1 MSDVFTKRHMSN
13 GRARWVLLLAATIA
27 GCAGAPTVAPRLI
40 LETGTLTRSIVAF
53 NATGTALAS
62 AEANGEITVWSL
74 PDGQLQRHWR
84 AHTDS
89 VHGLALLPGDRV
101 LSASYDG
108 SLALWTGAGE
118 LLRRERTP
126 APITDAA
133 VHVAEDIIVTGH
145 TDGWVRRWRIS
156 DLQLIESVHP
166 HRGGVRA
173 VVYHAP
179 TRRYASSG
187 RDGAVYVWRQGEPV
201 RALTAPPSDARDLA
215 FTPDGAQLYGAG
227 WFKVFRWD
235 LADGALTIQ
244 NTEHH
249 GIISSIDIS
258 ADGRRLAT
266 ISRQTD
272 SAVQILD
279 TVTGAPLIRFQSHDL
294 CGAYVRLSPGERFL
308 ATTSDDATVRVW
320 DLAEISAGVP

>member
-1 MSDVFTKRHMSN
+1 
-13 GRARWVLLLAATIA
+13 
-27 GCAGAPTVAPRLI
+27 
-40 LETGTLTRSIVAF
+40 
-53 NATGTALAS
+53 
-62 AEANGEITVWSL
+62 VWSL

-118 LLRRERTP
+118 LLRREHTP

-133 VHVAEDIIVTGH
+133 VDVTEDIIVTGH
-145 TDGWVRRWRIS
+145 TDGRVRRWRIS
-156 DLQLIESVHP
+156 DLQFIESVRP

-173 VVYHAP
+173 VAYHAP
-179 TRRYASSG
+179 TQRYASSG
-187 RDGAVYVWRQGEPV
+187 HDGAVYVWRQGEPV
-201 RALTAPPSDARDLA
+201 QALTAPPTDARDLA
-215 FTPDGAQLYGAG
+215 FTPDGARLYGAS

-244 NTEHH
+244 NTEHR
-249 GIISSIDIS
+249 GIITSIDMS

-266 ISRQTD
+266 ISRETD

-279 TVTGAPLIRFQSHDL
+279 TATGAPLARFQPHEL

-320 DLAEISAGVP
+320 DLDQ

>member
-1 MSDVFTKRHMSN
+1 MSN
-13 GRARWVLLLAATIA
+13 GRIGGALLLIAAIA

-53 NATGTALAS
+53 NTNGSALAS

-74 PDGQLQRHWR
+74 PDGRLQRRWR

-89 VHGLALLPGDRV
+89 VHGLALLPGDRIV
-101 LSASYDG
+101 SASHDA

-118 LLRRERTP
+118 LLRRKHTP
-126 APITDAA
+126 APITDA
-133 VHVAEDIIVTGH
+133 VVNTNGDMIVTGH
-145 TDGWVRRWRIS
+145 SDGAVRRWRVA
-156 DLQLIESVHP
+156 DLRLLDTVRP

-173 VVYHAP
+173 VAYHAP
-179 TRRYASSG
+179 TQRYASSG
-187 RDGAVYVWRQGEPV
+187 HDGAVYVWHQGEPV
-201 RALTAPPSDARDLA
+201 RALTAPPTDARDLA
-215 FTPDGAQLYGAG
+215 FTPDGARLYGAG
-227 WFKVFRWD
+227 WFNVFHWD
-235 LADGALTIQ
+235 VADGALTIQ
-244 NTEHH
+244 RTEHR
-249 GIISSIDIS
+249 GIITSIDMS

-279 TVTGAPLIRFQSHDL
+279 IASGTPLVRFESHEL
-294 CGAYVRLSPGERFL
+294 CGAHVRLSPGERFL

-320 DLAEISAGVP
+320 DLVPAGAP

>member
-1 MSDVFTKRHMSN
+1 MSYERTC
-13 GRARWVLLLAATIA
+13 WVLLLAATIA

-40 LETGTLTRSIVAF
+40 LETGTLKRSIVAF
-53 NATGTALAS
+53 NANATALAS

-84 AHTDS
+84 AHTGS
-89 VHGLALLPGDRV
+89 VHGLTLLPGDRV

-118 LLRRERTP
+118 LLRREPAP

-133 VHVAEDIIVTGH
+133 VHVAEDLIVTGH
-145 TDGWVRRWRIS
+145 TDGRVRRWRIS
-156 DLQLIESVHP
+156 DLQFIESVHP

-173 VVYHAP
+173 VAYNAP
-179 TRRYASSG
+179 TQRYASSG
-187 RDGAVYVWRQGEPV
+187 HDGAVYVWRQGEPL
-201 RALTAPPSDARDLA
+201 RALTAPPTDARDLA
-215 FTPDGAQLYGAG
+215 FTPDGARLYGAS

-244 NTEHH
+244 NTEHL
-249 GIISSIDIS
+249 GIITSIDLS

-266 ISRQTD
+266 ISRETD

-279 TVTGAPLIRFQSHDL
+279 TATGAPLVRLQSHEL

>member
-1 MSDVFTKRHMSN
+1 MRN
-13 GRARWVLLLAATIA
+13 GRARWVLLLAATLA

-40 LETGTLTRSIVAF
+40 LETGTLVRSIVAF
-53 NATGTALAS
+53 NVNATELAS
-62 AEANGEITVWSL
+62 AEANGKITVWSL
-74 PDGQLQRHWR
+74 PDGQLQRHWH

-108 SLALWTGAGE
+108 SLALWTGAGK
-118 LLRRERTP
+118 LARRKRTP

-133 VHVAEDIIVTGH
+133 VIVTEDIIVTGH
-145 TDGWVRRWRIS
+145 ADGRVRSWRIS
-156 DLQLIESVHP
+156 DLHLIETVHP

-173 VVYHAP
+173 VTYHAP
-179 TRRYASSG
+179 TQQYASSG

-201 RALTAPPSDARDLA
+201 RALTAPPTDARDLA
-215 FTPDGAQLYGAG
+215 FTPDGARLYGAS
-227 WFKVFRWD
+227 WFKVFRWN

-249 GIISSIDIS
+249 GIITSIDMS

-279 TVTGAPLIRFQSHDL
+279 TSTGAPLVRFQSHDL
-294 CGAYVRLSPGERFL
+294 CGAYVQLSPGERYL

-320 DLAEISAGVP
+320 DLEDFSTSVQ

>member
-1 MSDVFTKRHMSN
+1 MSYERVC
-13 GRARWVLLLAATIA
+13 WVLLLAATIA
-27 GCAGAPTVAPRLI
+27 GCAGASTVAPRLN
-40 LETGTLTRSIVAF
+40 LETGTLKRSIVAF
-53 NATGTALAS
+53 NANATALAS

-89 VHGLALLPGDRV
+89 VHGLALLPDDRL

-118 LLRRERTP
+118 LLRREHTP

-133 VHVAEDIIVTGH
+133 IDVTEDIIVTGH
-145 TDGWVRRWRIS
+145 TDGRVRRWRIS
-156 DLQLIESVHP
+156 DLQFIESVRP

-173 VVYHAP
+173 VAYHAP
-179 TRRYASSG
+179 TQRYASSG
-187 RDGAVYVWRQGEPV
+187 HDGAVYVWRQGEPV
-201 RALTAPPSDARDLA
+201 QALSAPPTDARDLA
-215 FTPDGAQLYGAG
+215 FTPDGARLYGAS

-244 NTEHH
+244 NTEHR
-249 GIISSIDIS
+249 GIITSIDMS

-266 ISRQTD
+266 ISRETD

-279 TVTGAPLIRFQSHDL
+279 TATGAPLARFLPHEL

-320 DLAEISAGVP
+320 DLDQ

>member
-1 MSDVFTKRHMSN
+1 MRN

-40 LETGTLTRSIVAF
+40 LETGTLKRSIVAF
-53 NATGTALAS
+53 NANASALAS
-62 AEANGEITVWSL
+62 AEANGDITVWSL

-84 AHTDS
+84 AHTSS
-89 VHGLALLPGDRV
+89 VHGLTLLPDDRV

-118 LLRRERTP
+118 LLRREHTP

-133 VHVAEDIIVTGH
+133 VDVTEGIIVTGH
-145 TDGWVRRWRIS
+145 TDGRVRRWRIS
-156 DLQLIESVHP
+156 DLQFIESVQP

-173 VVYHAP
+173 VAYHAP
-179 TRRYASSG
+179 TQRYASSG
-187 RDGAVYVWRQGEPV
+187 HDGAVYVWRQGESA
-201 RALTAPPSDARDLA
+201 RALMAPPTDARDLA
-215 FTPDGAQLYGAG
+215 FTPDGARLYGAG

-235 LADGALTIQ
+235 LADGALTVQ
-244 NTEHH
+244 DTEHR
-249 GIISSIDIS
+249 GIITSIDMS

-266 ISRQTD
+266 ISRETD

-279 TVTGAPLIRFQSHDL
+279 TVTGAPLVRFQPHEL
-294 CGAYVRLSPGERFL
+294 CGGYVQLSPGERFL

-320 DLAEISAGVP
+320 DLDQ

>member
-1 MSDVFTKRHMSN
+1 MSN
-13 GRARWVLLLAATIA
+13 RRAHWVLLLAASIA
-27 GCAGAPTVAPRLI
+27 GCAGSPTVAPRLI
-40 LETGTLTRSIVAF
+40 LETGTLVRSIVAF
-53 NATGTALAS
+53 NADGTALAS
-62 AEANGEITVWSL
+62 AEADGEITVWSL
-74 PDGQLQRHWR
+74 PDGRRQRHWR

-118 LLRRERTP
+118 LLRREHTP

-133 VHVAEDIIVTGH
+133 VLVTEDMIVTGH
-145 TDGWVRRWRIS
+145 ADGRVRRWRIS
-156 DLQLIESVHP
+156 DLQFIESVHP

-173 VVYHAP
+173 VAYHAA
-179 TRRYASSG
+179 TQRYASSG
-187 RDGAVYVWRQGEPV
+187 RDGAVYVWRQGEPL
-201 RALTAPPSDARDLA
+201 RALTAPPTDARDLT
-215 FTPDGAQLYGAG
+215 FTPDGARLYGAS
-227 WFKVFRWD
+227 WFKVFRWE
-235 LADGALTIQ
+235 LADGALTVQ
-244 NTEHH
+244 DTEHH
-249 GIISSIDIS
+249 GIITSIDLS

-279 TVTGAPLIRFQSHDL
+279 TASGAPLVRFQSHDL
-294 CGAYVRLSPGERFL
+294 CGAYVRLSPDERFL

-320 DLAEISAGVP
+320 DLAAIPAGVP

>member
-1 MSDVFTKRHMSN
+1 MSN
-13 GRARWVLLLAATIA
+13 GRALWVLLLAATIA

-40 LETGTLTRSIVAF
+40 LETGTLKRSIVAF
-53 NATGTALAS
+53 NANATELAS

-74 PDGQLQRHWR
+74 PAGQLQRHWR

-89 VHGLALLPGDRV
+89 VHGLTLLPGDRV

-133 VHVAEDIIVTGH
+133 VDVADDIIVTGH
-145 TDGWVRRWRIS
+145 TDGRVRRWRIS
-156 DLQLIESVHP
+156 DLQFIESVHP

-173 VVYHAP
+173 VAYHAP
-179 TRRYASSG
+179 TQRYASSG
-187 RDGAVYVWRQGEPV
+187 HDGAVYVWRQGEPA
-201 RALTAPPSDARDLA
+201 RALTAPPTDARDLA
-215 FTPDGAQLYGAG
+215 FAPDGARLYGAS
-227 WFKVFRWD
+227 WFKLFRWD

-244 NTEHH
+244 NTEHR
-249 GIISSIDIS
+249 GIITSIDLS

-266 ISRQTD
+266 ISRETD

-279 TVTGAPLIRFQSHDL
+279 TATGTPLVRFQSHEL
-294 CGAYVRLSPGERFL
+294 CGGYVRLSPGERFL
-308 ATTSDDATVRVW
+308 ATTSDDASVRVW
-320 DLAEISAGVP
+320 DLANMPTGVP